1 MASAL
6 LQAFSSDFQSE
17 DLSCLH
23 LILGATLLVDIE
35 IKDSVTNFDIL
46 LIANTSFPLIIVHA
60 LTMCA
65 KTKNPNFS
73 LFSLA
78 HWADRFPSLEW
89 RSGLVVRSSTN
100 CFASEEYFS
109 IVLGQWHSFYEDR
122 WKNHTLKHMH
132 TTMIWLIWYDL
143 CGKSKEEVFFCP
155 KDDLSI
161 NAHLV
166 SGLNCWDLIRT
177 RAGGSSDPLSNS
189 LKTSHKWGFRCHK
202 FTYWIS
208 HKYRD
213 LAETEAARSCLLLP
227 TGWRAALNWRLCSTG
242 EATHVR
248 DARQSNM
255 FNPKP
260 PQKR

>member
-1 MASAL
+1 M
-6 LQAFSSDFQSE
+6 
-17 DLSCLH
+17 
-23 LILGATLLVDIE
+23 
-35 IKDSVTNFDIL
+35 
-46 LIANTSFPLIIVHA
+46 
-60 LTMCA
+60 
-65 KTKNPNFS
+65 
-73 LFSLA
+73 
-78 HWADRFPSLEW
+78 
-89 RSGLVVRSSTN
+89 
-100 CFASEEYFS
+100 
-109 IVLGQWHSFYEDR
+109 
-122 WKNHTLKHMH
+122 
-132 TTMIWLIWYDL
+132 
-143 CGKSKEEVFFCP
+143 GKSHTQTHAYNH
-155 KDDLSI
+155 DLIDWIWFVRKIKSWKFIFPEDYISI

-202 FTYWIS
+202 FTHWIS

-248 DARQSNM
+248 DARQPTM

-260 PQKR
+260 SQKAIITSSKGFQRWTVQAKIWPQLRVKVWTAPGLGAGLA